1 MSTNTSPQNKNKS
14 DISGSTVPF
23 KTHAVAEQS
32 NQIKMLDGNYTEKE
46 RRQVVLKLIQFMKA
60 A

>member
-1 MSTNTSPQNKNKS
+1 MATNTSPQNKNKS

-23 KTHAVAEQS
+23 KTHSVADQG

-46 RRQVVLKLIQFMKA
+46 RRQVVMKLIQFMKA